1 MNTIQDAITDWTQKL
16 TENEASIV
24 SNKQKIDDLNDSIR
38 QLKLDLE
45 NEILEAIEDREQRI
59 DDMLQARIDMEETIL
74 DILKAQAEDAEQ
86 AILDAID
93 AQIDALNKEKNAVSE
108 LLDARKEQADQEDKL
123 AQLQELQAKY
133 SRIVA
138 DPTRAKDAQDI
149 LDQISDLRDE
159 IAWDQAEN
167 ESEAQ
172 QKSIEQQISSLED
185 YRNYIE
191 QYYEDLLNNPRNFID
206 QVNSILKMSQ
216 EDILTWLEQNS
227 TDYKNSTDNTRTD
240 MENGWKETLDTMNG
254 IIHDHWQEVQD
265 IISQGDEAVIAF
277 LKENSSKYREASKLQ
292 QEAYIEGW
300 QDMFDKIRKAYEDMQ
315 TNLLDNSKFI
325 NNTKWGGSDDDG
337 SSSGS
342 SGGGSSGGGSGG
354 KKKYSATYPAIGSA
368 KGGTLKGYD
377 TEEAAIAAAKSKIN
391 SICRQLSGS
400 SSSAIGQWARTFY
413 DKITVKKYARGG
425 IADFTGPMISASTP
439 KISIKERKCKK
450 TNECTLGYMKP
461 YKNPPVSFASH
472 RQFFLS

>member
-1 MNTIQDAITDWTQKL
+1 
-16 TENEASIV
+16 
-24 SNKQKIDDLNDSIR
+24 
-38 QLKLDLE
+38 
-45 NEILEAIEDREQRI
+45 
-59 DDMLQARIDMEETIL
+59 
-74 DILKAQAEDAEQ
+74 
-86 AILDAID
+86 
-93 AQIDALNKEKNAVSE
+93 
-108 LLDARKEQADQEDKL
+108 
-123 AQLQELQAKY
+123 
-133 SRIVA
+133 
-138 DPTRAKDAQDI
+138 
-149 LDQISDLRDE
+149 
-159 IAWDQAEN
+159 
-167 ESEAQ
+167 
-172 QKSIEQQISSLED
+172 
-185 YRNYIE
+185 
-191 QYYEDLLNNPRNFID
+191 
-206 QVNSILKMSQ
+206 
-216 EDILTWLEQNS
+216 
-227 TDYKNSTDNTRTD
+227 
-240 MENGWKETLDTMNG
+240 
-254 IIHDHWQEVQD
+254 
-265 IISQGDEAVIAF
+265 
-277 LKENSSKYREASKLQ
+277 
-292 QEAYIEGW
+292 
-300 QDMFDKIRKAYEDMQ
+300 MFDKIRKAYEDMQ